1 MEIFNDII
9 NEWRGIRPDCDECLS
24 NHTCDYLNRLIDRL
38 DAAYK
43 RDIQTMVDAGVEDMQ
58 MAMDEATKLREE
70 NERLKAA
77 LKPVLEVR
85 WEERKYNYCSGT
97 VPTKDLVLVVRDAQR
112 IYNGGAK

>member
-24 NHTCDYLNRLIDRL
+24 NHTCDYINRLIDRL
-38 DAAYK
+38 HAAYK

-70 NERLKAA
+70 NERLTVA
-77 LKPVLEVR
+77 LKPVLECDTKNLINV
-85 WEERKYNYCSGT
+85 GT
-97 VPTKDLVLVVRDAQR
+97 NCINAVVESKR
-112 IYNGGAK
+112 IYNGVEK